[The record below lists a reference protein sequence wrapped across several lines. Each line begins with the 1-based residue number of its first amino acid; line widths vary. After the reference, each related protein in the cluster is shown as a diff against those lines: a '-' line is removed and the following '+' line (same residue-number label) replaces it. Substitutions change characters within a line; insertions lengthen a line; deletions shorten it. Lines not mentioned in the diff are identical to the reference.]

1 MPAQDYL
8 TVCDGVSRKTAEAL
22 VLLERGL
29 SDEEIAA
36 ELGVSVRAA
45 RGRLARFY
53 AQTDLH
59 GRRAGAW
66 VRRHEVCCLYV
77 KSS

>member
-8 TVCDGVSRKTAEAL
+8 TVCHGVSRKTAEAL
-22 VLLERGL
+22 VRLERGL
-29 SDEEIAA
+29 SDEEIAH
-36 ELGVSVRAA
+36 ELGIGVRAVRA
-45 RGRLARFY
+45 RLERFY
-53 AQTDLH
+53 EQTGLQ

>member
-8 TVCDGVSRKTAEAL
+8 TVCHGLSRKTAEAP

-29 SDEEIAA
+29 NDEEIAH
-36 ELGVSVRAA
+36 ELGIGVRAA
-45 RGRLARFY
+45 RGRLGRFY
-53 AQTDLH
+53 EQTDLQ

-66 VRRHEVCCLYV
+66 VRRHDVCCLYV
-77 KSS
+77 NFA